1 MRKLNRIPRI
11 LKINEIQGFKVF
23 CAFNNG
29 EHRIIDFNDLFER
42 WKTQSHPFQK
52 GLLDPKI
59 FSKVQLHEGTLR
71 WSDLTQ
77 KIKLSNGMKFDVP
90 LEFDP
95 IVLYEASLPDIHRN
109 ERLKIGGL
117 IKATRKKLGLTQS
130 ELAQKSGTTKNY
142 ISRIENDKSDIELN
156 TLRKIIEIGFDKQME
171 INIL

>member
-1 MRKLNRIPRI
+1 
-11 LKINEIQGFKVF
+11 
-23 CAFNNG
+23 
-29 EHRIIDFNDLFER
+29 
-42 WKTQSHPFQK
+42 
-52 GLLDPKI
+52 
-59 FSKVQLHEGTLR
+59 
-71 WSDLTQ
+71 
-77 KIKLSNGMKFDVP
+77 MKFDVP

-95 IVLYEASLPDIHRN
+95 IVLYEVSLPDIHRN

-117 IKATRKKLGLTQS
+117 IKATRKKLGFTQS